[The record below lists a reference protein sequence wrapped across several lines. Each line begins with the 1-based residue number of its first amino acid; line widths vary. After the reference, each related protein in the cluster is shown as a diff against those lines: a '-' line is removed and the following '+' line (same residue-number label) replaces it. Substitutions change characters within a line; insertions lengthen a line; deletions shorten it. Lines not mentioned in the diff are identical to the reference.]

1 MPKPL
6 SHNGL
11 VILRLRQSKPRETY
25 AGLLHVK
32 ADKGYSIGWVAHKF
46 KEIFGGW
53 PRPQAAVEPQEP
65 SEDLREWLGIERRR
79 YRARMKRIE
88 KRDLARNVTPFAANV
103 LPGTIPGVE
112 PAVAKGQGRAAGIL
126 YESSLMQTEDWDV
139 KL

>member
-11 VILRLRQSKPRETY
+11 ITLRLRQSKPRETY

-32 ADKGYSIGWVAHKF
+32 ADKGYSNGWVAHKF

-88 KRDLARNVTPFAANV
+88 AKTNMAATDLASGAPFRS
-103 LPGTIPGVE
+103 
-112 PAVAKGQGRAAGIL
+112 QAAG
-126 YESSLMQTEDWDV
+126 ESPAHSDLMTPEDWDV
-139 KL
+139 AL